1 MKYEVARVWPR
12 AEQATALDTQC
23 ACEVARRQPFLDWAH
38 MASLSPLRSPPI
50 VIACSGSLSGRSS
63 NPLISPPPRKS
74 SGTPRC
80 APAWLRF
87 CTARDCKRAP
97 SQTWLV
103 KTKKKALIGRFS
115 LWPSRGPHFAL
126 TLVTGMF
133 FTSGALLPPMR
144 PCGGVR
150 HEAPNKRHRGD
161 SSPCGQS
168 PMDF

>member
-103 KTKKKALIGRFS
+103 KTKKS
-115 LWPSRGPHFAL
+115 PHWAIFAL
-126 TLVTGMF
+126 AVA
-133 FTSGALLPPMR
+133 GASLCTDAGNGYVLHVWRLAPPNET
-144 PCGGVR
+144 VR
-150 HEAPNKRHRGD
+150 RREARGTE
-161 SSPCGQS
+161 
-168 PMDF
+168 